1 MIREVAEK
9 LPEGLGGGD
18 RERRRWREE
27 MGERQEGRVCAR
39 RGDIGRERTER
50 AGGK

>member
-27 MGERQEGRVCAR
+27 MGERQAGRVCAR